1 MDPYKHKRK
10 VYTRRSNKKKRY
22 LLAIILVAIVIT
34 AIGGYIVL
42 NNNNDTLTL
51 DIIVSGSG
59 SVAKSPDQTFYSHN
73 NAISLTA
80 TASDGWVFAG
90 WSGDFSGFANPND
103 VVLDSNKTITATF
116 VEESDPN
123 DDPYLDPTKVLLTTN
138 MGNILIELRND
149 MPITTGNFK
158 TLVQQGIFNGTIFHR
173 VVPDFMIQGGDPTG
187 TGFGDP
193 TIPNIPDEFVTG
205 NNFNNRGNIAM
216 ANAGANTG
224 SSQFFINIVNNNYLD
239 TAHPVFGRVVEGM
252 DIVDSISLV
261 EVNSNDKPI
270 ENVTILKAEII
281 E

>member
-1 MDPYKHKRK
+1 MDSYKRKRK
-10 VYTRRSNKKKRY
+10 VYTRRSNKKKGY
-22 LLAIILVAIVIT
+22 LLAIILVAIVI
-34 AIGGYIVL
+34 AVIGVYIVL

-51 DIIVSGSG
+51 DVIVSGSG
-59 SVAKSPDQTFYSHN
+59 SVAKSPDQTFYSYN

-90 WSGDFSGFANPND
+90 WSGDFSGFSNPND
-103 VVLDSNKTITATF
+103 LVLDSNKTITATF
-116 VEESDPN
+116 IEESDPN
-123 DDPYLDPTKVLLTTN
+123 DDPYSDPTKVLLTTN

-173 VVPDFMIQGGDPTG
+173 VIPDFMIQGGDPTG

-193 TIPNIPDEFVTG
+193 TIPKIPDEFVTG
-205 NNFNNRGNIAM
+205 NNFNNRGTIAM

-252 DIVDSISLV
+252 DIVDAISLV
-261 EVNSNDKPI
+261 EVDSNDKPI